1 MKISLC
7 MIVKNEE
14 ELLAECLEPI
24 VPHMSEIIIVDT
36 GSTDRTKEIAR
47 QFTDQIY
54 NFAWCNDFAAARNFS
69 ISKAANDWILVLD
82 ADEKVIEFDLDFPAW
97 LTTVDELTVGRI
109 KRINRLEDKW
119 GSAVN
124 TERVNRLFNKQWFHY
139 EGIIHEQIVRK
150 NSDKAYKTTPVGI
163 TVDHVGYIKEVVSR
177 TSKLTRNISLLKEAI
192 SAAPHDPYL
201 HYQLGKSYYMAKD
214 YQQAHD
220 SFQTALSQPV
230 NFAYEYVQ
238 DLIES
243 YGYALINTERYQQ
256 ALVLEQYHVY
266 YQNSPDFNFLLGLIY
281 MNNAQFSKA
290 VESFLRCTGMK
301 EGKMQG
307 VNSYLANYNIAVIYE
322 ILGYTKE
329 ATAYYQQCG
338 DYPLAKN
345 RLAMVKQK
353 V

>member
-14 ELLAECLEPI
+14 DLLAECLRAVAPY
-24 VPHMSEIIIVDT
+24 MSEIIIVDT
-36 GSTDRTKEIAR
+36 GSADRTKEIAC

-54 NFAWCNDFAAARNFS
+54 NFAWCNNFAAARNFS
-69 ISKAANDWILVLD
+69 IARATNNWVLVLD
-82 ADEKVIEFDLDFPAW
+82 ADEKVIEFDVNFSTW
-97 LTTVDELTVGRI
+97 LATVDERTIGRI
-109 KRINRLEDKW
+109 KIINRLDNQW
-119 GSAVN
+119 GGTVH
-124 TERVNRLFNKQWFHY
+124 TEKINRLFNKQWFHY

-150 NSDKAYKTTPVGI
+150 NSGKSYKTMPVGI
-163 TVDHVGYIKEVVSR
+163 TVDHVGYAKEVVSKK
-177 TSKLTRNISLLKEAI
+177 SKLTRNISLLKEAI

-214 YQQAHD
+214 YQQAYD

-238 DLIES
+238 DLVES
-243 YGYALINTERYQQ
+243 YGYALINTERYPQ
-256 ALVLEQYHVY
+256 ALALEQYTIY
-266 YQNSPDFNFLLGLIY
+266 YQGSPDFTFLLGLIC

-290 VESFLRCTGMK
+290 VENFLKCTGMK

-329 ATAYYQQCG
+329 SAAYYQQCG
-338 DYPLAKN
+338 NYPLAKK
-345 RLAMVKQK
+345 RLAIIEQNV
-353 V
+353 

>member
-14 ELLAECLEPI
+14 ELLAKCLEHI

-36 GSTDRTKEIAR
+36 GSTDRTKEIAH

-54 NFAWCNDFAAARNFS
+54 DFEWCNDFSQARNFS
-69 ISKAANDWILVLD
+69 ISKASNDWILVLD
-82 ADEKVIEFDLDFPAW
+82 ADEIVTEFDRNIPKSLEKF
-97 LTTVDELTVGRI
+97 DELTVGRI
-109 KRINRLEDKW
+109 KRINSIEDKW
-119 GSAVN
+119 GPTVN
-124 TERVNRLFNKQWFHY
+124 TERISRLFNKRWFHY
-139 EGIIHEQIVRK
+139 EGIIHEQIVQK
-150 NSDKAYKTTPVGI
+150 NSDKAYKTIPVGI
-163 TVDHVGYIKEVVSR
+163 TVDHVGYAKEVVNKKF
-177 TSKLTRNISLLKEAI
+177 KLNRNINMLQQAI
-192 SAAPHDPYL
+192 STAPNDPYL
-201 HYQLGKSYYMAKD
+201 HYQLGKSYYMAKE

-243 YGYALINTERYQQ
+243 YGYTLINTERYQQ
-256 ALVLEQYHVY
+256 ALKLEQYSIY
-266 YQNSPDFNFLLGLIY
+266 YHNSPDFNFLLGLIY
-281 MNNAQFSKA
+281 MNNARFSKA
-290 VESFLRCTGMK
+290 VESFLNCVGMK

-329 ATAYYQQCG
+329 AIAYYEQCG
-338 DYPLAKN
+338 NYQPAKN
-345 RLAMVKQK
+345 RLAILK
-353 V
+353 